1 MHKVIPGVSQRPSPS
16 RPPHDNVFDRTRFYA
31 IHNMSDDPD
40 EDIMSCGANTEIQLL
55 RACSLVGESRSNAAI
70 FDM

>member
-1 MHKVIPGVSQRPSPS
+1 MITSSIGPGFMQ
-16 RPPHDNVFDRTRFYA
+16 Y
-31 IHNMSDDPD
+31 IGNMSDDLD
-40 EDIMSCGANTEIQLL
+40 EDIMPCGANTELQLL